1 MVDKN
6 PKDRI
11 NELIIVNYCSP
22 NTFRSITKVIL
33 YACKA
38 EVTKGLGDR
47 MMELVSIV
55 LLEVSQE

>member
-11 NELIIVNYCSP
+11 IELIIANYCSP
-22 NTFRSITKVIL
+22 NTFRIITKVIL

-47 MMELVSIV
+47 MMELMSVV

>member
-6 PKDRI
+6 PKDWI
-11 NELIIVNYCSP
+11 IELIIANYCSP
-22 NTFRSITKVIL
+22 NTFRIITKVIL

-47 MMELVSIV
+47 MMELMSVV